1 MGTEVDDFLAAT
13 MPRLN
18 AAEIALHNG
27 DADPRS
33 ATWSHNDPVTVF
45 GAAASAI
52 GWAEIGPLFERLG
65 SSFSNCTA
73 FENEVIAAGASGD
86 LAYIVAFE
94 HTTASIGGAAPEA
107 YVLRATT
114 VFRREDGEWKVA
126 HRHADPASSDTADAR
141 AKLLGL
147 MTVR

>member
-27 DADPRS
+27 DADPRF
-33 ATWSHNDPVTVF
+33 ATWSHNDPTTVF
-45 GAAASAI
+45 GAVTSAI

-65 SSFSNCTA
+65 SSFSNCTS

-126 HRHADPASSDTADAR
+126 HRHADPASSDTADA
-141 AKLLGL
+141 AKRLGL
-147 MTVR
+147 TTVR